1 MKTYIYLILFLSIKC
16 KDFPKPSKFIRKCLK
31 KFIGKDEVKLLI
43 SKYKKYNQKHSKA
56 NFALFIYNKRPD
68 VKGSLEYCLKKNN
81 RRLNKEKKIIK
92 KLYLK
97 ALVKHKKLIDAMKN
111 EIINGNKE
119 IAVEICRSL
128 INKKKM
134 CKGFVK
140 KYAKILSNNNSKKQ
154 NQNLYQNQIQE
165 HIPDPNQIQ
174 GQIQNPN

>member
-1 MKTYIYLILFLSIKC
+1 M
-16 KDFPKPSKFIRKCLK
+16 
-31 KFIGKDEVKLLI
+31 
-43 SKYKKYNQKHSKA
+43 
-56 NFALFIYNKRPD
+56 
-68 VKGSLEYCLKKNN
+68 
-81 RRLNKEKKIIK
+81 
-92 KLYLK
+92 
-97 ALVKHKKLIDAMKN
+97 VKHKKLIDAMKN

-119 IAVEICRSL
+119 IAVEICRSI